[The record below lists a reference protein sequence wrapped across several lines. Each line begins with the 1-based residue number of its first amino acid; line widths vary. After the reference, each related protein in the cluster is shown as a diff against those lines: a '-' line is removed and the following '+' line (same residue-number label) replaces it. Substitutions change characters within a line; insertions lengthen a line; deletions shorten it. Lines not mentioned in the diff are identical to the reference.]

1 MLTQPALTSSRIRR
15 AVLAPLLIAA
25 AVAAWVVPFA
35 RSRPLAPFVPSR
47 PPQLALG
54 DFDGDGRLDEAGIH
68 TRIDGRTDVSLRL
81 SSSAAVVQLDA
92 PVAALADGDV
102 DHDGDLDLIAA
113 TASGDVVIWLND
125 GHGRFMRQ
133 PASPVS
139 QLLSEP
145 AFDAGDGRETVA
157 VAGLVAMFVAGGRA
171 IAPLPVSGRPLP
183 VSSRPSP
190 RIVHLFRRLRAP
202 PTTLS
207 V

>member
-1 MLTQPALTSSRIRR
+1 LVTYPALTSRRIWR
-15 AVLAPLLIAA
+15 AVLASLLVLA
-25 AVAAWVVPFA
+25 AVAAWSVPFG
-35 RSRPLAPFVPSR
+35 RSRPLTPFVPAR

-68 TRIDGRTDVSLRL
+68 TRLDGRTDVSLRL

-145 AFDAGDGRETVA
+145 SVDTGDGRETIA
-157 VAGLVAMFVAGGRA
+157 VVGPVPMSAAGRRA
-171 IAPLPVSGRPLP
+171 VAPLPVSNRPLP
-183 VSSRPSP
+183 VSSLPSSGA
-190 RIVHLFRRLRAP
+190 VHLLRPLRAP
-202 PTTLS
+202 PAILS
-207 V
+207 L